1 MATRGGKW
9 DFSGRLYDSDSDGT
23 PGLQGRNIT
32 FLLDGNEITT
42 ITTGTDGTF
51 SLTYDVGYSI
61 SRGEHEVTVLY
72 AGEEL
77 YLSSTVST
85 TVFSKADIEIELL
98 TISDE
103 VVRGDETRPIKI
115 RGRILAVSYT
125 HLTLPTIYS
134 V

>member
-1 MATRGGKW
+1 MG
-9 DFSGRLYDSDSDGT
+9 FSGRLYDSDSDGT

-51 SLTYDVGYSI
+51 SLTYDIGYSI
-61 SRGEHEVTVLY
+61 SRGEHEITVIY

-103 VVRGDETRPIKI
+103 VVREMRPGQLRLEAGYWRLEEMPIQW
-115 RGRILAVSYT
+115 RRWNSR
-125 HLTLPTIYS
+125 
-134 V
+134 